1 MPVLHS
7 HACAA
12 LYSILACQLL
22 LAAAFMFSMPFAV
35 TQLQPHMS
43 KGVVNMVAAH
53 AACTRHSFCSRGKL
67 AHGMQVVHEFS
78 DAKDPLQLSSHSLGV
93 SQAQQ
98 AQQAAADQLVA
109 VSNLTVS
116 STGKWAAVVKGS
128 HVHVFELEAMTY
140 HGRLPALQVGVQAPS
155 CCFAVL
161 LCTVYM
167 SCAFR

>member
-1 MPVLHS
+1 MPVLPCTAFLHVN
-7 HACAA
+7 CYW
-12 LYSILACQLL
+12 LQRLCLACLL
-22 LAAAFMFSMPFAV
+22 QSRSSRR
-35 TQLQPHMS
+35 TC
-43 KGVVNMVAAH
+43 VVNMVAAH

-78 DAKDPLQLSSHSLGV
+78 DAKEPLQLSSHSLGV

-98 AQQAAADQLVA
+98 AQQAAADQLVG

-140 HGRLPALQVGVQAPS
+140 HGRLPALQVGVPAPS
-155 CCFAVL
+155 CCLAVL